1 MDKIFFTYKIP
12 DEGLL
17 LLKGY
22 DIMINTE
29 DRFLS
34 KEEIIQKAKDAVALV
49 TLLSDKID
57 AELIKSLPK
66 LKVIANYA
74 VGYNNIDVE
83 DARKRGVRV
92 TNTPDVLTDAT
103 ADLTLALIL
112 ATSRRIVEGD
122 RLVRE
127 HRFAGW
133 KPDLLTGPSLK
144 EKNLGIIGLGRIGRA
159 VAKRAQA
166 FGMKV
171 IYHNR
176 KPLLTEEEEK
186 LGVKYRSLEELL
198 KESDFVSIHVPLTRE
213 THHLLNEKRLSMM
226 KPGAILVNTARGSI
240 VDEAALIEAL
250 KNGRLAAA
258 GLDVYEEEPIVPQS
272 LIDMDNVVLLPH
284 VGSATK
290 EARTEMAIMVGRNV
304 AAVLEGK
311 EPPNAVV

>member
-57 AELIKSLPK
+57 ANLIESLPK

-74 VGYNNIDVE
+74 AGYNNIDVE
-83 DARKRGVRV
+83 EARKRGVRV
-92 TNTPDVLTDAT
+92 TNTPDALTDAT

-122 RLVRE
+122 RFVRK

-144 EKNLGIIGLGRIGRA
+144 GKNLGIIGLGRIGRA

-166 FGMKV
+166 FGMNV

-176 KPLLTEEEEK
+176 KPLMTEEEER
-186 LGVKYRSLEELL
+186 LGVNYMSIEELL
-198 KESDFVSIHVPLTRE
+198 KESDFVSIHTPLTRE
-213 THHLLNEKRLSMM
+213 TYHLLNEKRLSMM

-240 VDEAALIEAL
+240 VDEAALIKAL
-250 KNGRLAAA
+250 KNCRLAAA
-258 GLDVYEEEPIVPQS
+258 GLDVYEEEPTVPQS
-272 LIDMDNVVLLPH
+272 LMDMDNVVLLPH
-284 VGSATK
+284 VGSATR